1 MRRRGAVR
9 AVALGATALMVSG
22 LLDACSASDEGGGA
36 PKPQGEITFGVLA
49 PLSGD
54 MAERGHDLV
63 DGAQLAAAEINE
75 QGGVLGRQVRLAVED
90 GGCAS
95 ATGEQAATELA
106 AKSVVGVVGGLCEDA
121 AVTAAKTVAAEGTPF
136 LVSSARADRLVGAGL
151 PSVFPMEGTV
161 YQEALAAVHWMGYRS
176 PQRVAVLDDGSPAS
190 QRLSGLVTDRVK
202 ADGLKVSRRT
212 AAAKDPDLAKLAR
225 TVTGF
230 TADFVYWTGAAE
242 PGGRLVGALRQAGY
256 TGYFMASSESD
267 GPEFLQAA
275 GGAAEDAFLT
285 ASAGPRLLPAA
296 ADWTARFKDRYRRD
310 PGRDA
315 MQAYDGLRALA
326 QAVRQAGDTTPSKI
340 VDNLP
345 RLDDFTTFTG
355 ALRFAADHSLAY
367 DNYIIAQ
374 VRGGMFTLASKLRT
388 DPVG

>member
-9 AVALGATALMVSG
+9 AVALGATALVVSG

-54 MAERGHDLV
+54 LAERGHDLV
-63 DGAQLAAAEINE
+63 DGARLAAAEINE

-106 AKSVVGVVGGLCEDA
+106 AKSVVAVVGGLCEDA

-136 LVSSARADRLVGAGL
+136 LVSSARADRLVGAEL

-176 PQRVAVLDDGSPAS
+176 PQRVAVLGDGSPAS

-212 AAAKDPDLAKLAR
+212 SATKDPDLAKLAR

-242 PGGRLVGALRQAGY
+242 PGGRLVGALRHAGY

-267 GPEFLQAA
+267 SPEFLQAA

-296 ADWTARFKDRYRRD
+296 ADWAARFKGRYRRD

-326 QAVRQAGDTTPSKI
+326 QAVRQAGDTTPSKV

-345 RLDDFTTFTG
+345 RLEDFTTFTG

-367 DNYIIAQ
+367 DNYVIAQ
-374 VRGGMFTLASKLRT
+374 VKGGTFTLASKLRT